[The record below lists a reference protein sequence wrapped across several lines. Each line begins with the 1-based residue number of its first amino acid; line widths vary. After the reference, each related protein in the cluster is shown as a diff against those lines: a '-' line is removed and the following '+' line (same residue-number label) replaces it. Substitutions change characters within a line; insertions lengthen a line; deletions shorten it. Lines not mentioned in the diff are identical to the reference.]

1 MKMAN
6 VLDDD
11 VWDEHRIME
20 IENRLL
26 QGIIG
31 CRTTEAVESAVTFAT
46 FLSTVGLTPENYP
59 VFLRILE
66 VENHWVIDALIGER
80 DPFLLLSAV
89 PWRSIA
95 SFGRVAA
102 LATVVALVANLLVL
116 PALVE
121 LSSRAARKLGRRA
134 SPPAPGG

>member
-1 MKMAN
+1 MAN
-6 VLDDD
+6 VLDEETWDD
-11 VWDEHRIME
+11 NRIIE

-66 VENHWVIDALIGER
+66 VENHWVIDSLIGDR

-89 PWRSIA
+89 QPNVYIV
-95 SFGRVAA
+95 GRILAMMAA
-102 LATVVALVANLLVL
+102 DITPPPKSSLA
-116 PALVE
+116 
-121 LSSRAARKLGRRA
+121 
-134 SPPAPGG
+134 